1 MPTYFARKAGNINAA
16 DVWATTPSGTASA
29 VTFVAGDVLISN
41 SFAITINV
49 DTNLG
54 SSGQIR
60 NDNTGGATA
69 GGSFTLNSGI
79 RLDANVFSGATVA
92 PCLLHSGTGAT
103 VVGNITAGSVGG
115 AHGFNPSHSSGTV
128 FITGNITGGTANNA
142 IGVHNT
148 GTGNVSITGNC
159 VAQSGTAAN
168 NNNTG
173 NMTISGNATGGS
185 ISSPCIGASN
195 AGNGTLTLTGNVTAG
210 TGSAGQGARNDG
222 ANVLTVTGIATA
234 GILAQGIIN
243 YSTGRINVG
252 RAVGN
257 SFGVGNTA
265 GLTSNAGVANPGN
278 GIVEFSEL
286 EYGSLGQSPTS
297 GTGFRLKKQSS
308 NVAVF
313 TYCDTAGAK
322 ILVDATQG
330 QMPAISNVRLGV
342 SYASGALVGTCA
354 VPSPS
359 TVATGVP
366 VDNTVGT
373 AALSAS
379 DVATA
384 VWAAATRTITG
395 GVVDTLTNAPDVPT
409 EAEIASAVW
418 SAASREIT
426 GGVVDTATTLT
437 NAPDVPTEAEIATA
451 VWSAATREI
460 TGGTVTTLTN
470 SPDVPT
476 ESEIAAQ
483 VRTELSV
490 ELGRLDAAISTRLA
504 ASAYTA
510 PSTPPTAAAIA
521 DEVRVELAAE
531 LARIDAPV
539 SGATAPSA
547 ATVATAVRT
556 ELATELA
563 RVDAAVSSRLAGSAY
578 TAPANSDIAAIKSK
592 TDNLPASPAATGDIP
607 SANITAIK
615 AKTDLLNTDRLAQ
628 VSTVSTTGAQLAAAL
643 S

>member
-1 MPTYFARKAGNINAA
+1 MPTYYARKAGNINAA

-29 VTFVAGDVLISN
+29 VTFVSGDVLISN

-79 RLDANVFSGATVA
+79 RLDANVFAGPVA
-92 PCLLHSGTGAT
+92 CINHSGTGAT
-103 VVGNITAGSVGG
+103 VVGNITGGSANA
-115 AHGFNPSHSSGTV
+115 AHGLNLTHNSGTV
-128 FITGNITGGTANNA
+128 TITGNITGGTANNA
-142 IGVHNT
+142 LGVMNI

-173 NMTISGNATGGS
+173 IMTISGNATGGS
-185 ISSPCIGASN
+185 IALPCMGVSN

-210 TGSAGQGARNDG
+210 TGSGSQGARNYG
-222 ANVLTVTGIATA
+222 TNVLTVTGIATA
-234 GILAQGIIN
+234 GNLAPGILN
-243 YSTGRINVG
+243 DSTGRINVG

-257 SFGVGNTA
+257 AFGVGNTA
-265 GLTSNAGVANPGN
+265 GLTSNAGVANAST

-286 EYGSLGQSPTS
+286 EYGSLGQSATS

-308 NVAVF
+308 NAVTF
-313 TYCDTAGAK
+313 NLCDTAGAK
-322 ILVDATQG
+322 TLVDATQG

-342 SYASGALVGTCA
+342 SYASGALTGTCA
-354 VPSPS
+354 VPSPA

-379 DVATA
+379 DVAAA
-384 VWAAATRTITG
+384 VWGAATRSITG
-395 GVVDTLTNAPDVPT
+395 GTVDTLTNSPDVPT

-418 SAASREIT
+418 
-426 GGVVDTATTLT
+426 G
-437 NAPDVPTEAEIATA
+437 
-451 VWSAATREI
+451 AATKEI

-470 SPDVPT
+470 APTVP
-476 ESEIAAQ
+476 SAAAIASQ

-490 ELGRLDAAISTRLA
+490 ELGRVDQAI
-504 ASAYTA
+504 
-510 PSTPPTAAAIA
+510 
-521 DEVRVELAAE
+521 
-531 LARIDAPV
+531 
-539 SGATAPSA
+539 
-547 ATVATAVRT
+547 
-556 ELATELA
+556 
-563 RVDAAVSSRLAGSAY
+563 SSRLAGSAY
-578 TAPANSDIAAIKSK
+578 TAPANSDIAAVKAK
-592 TDNLPASPAATGDIP
+592 TDLLPASPAATGDIP
-607 SANITAIK
+607 SANISAIK
-615 AKTDLLNTDRLAQ
+615 AKTDLLETTRLAQ
-628 VSTVSTTGAQLAAAL
+628 CSTVATTGAQLAAAL

>member
-1 MPTYFARKAGNINAA
+1 MATYFARKAGNINAA

-54 SSGQIR
+54 SGQIR

-69 GGSFTLNSGI
+69 GGSFTLNSGL
-79 RLDANVFSGATVA
+79 RLDANVFAGATA
-92 PCLLHSGTGAT
+92 TSCLLHTGTGAT
-103 VVGNITAGSVGG
+103 VVGNITAGSASG

-128 FITGNITGGTANNA
+128 TITGNITGGTANNA
-142 IGVHNT
+142 IGVHFI
-148 GTGNVSITGNC
+148 GTGNISITGNC
-159 VAQSGTAAN
+159 VAQSGIAAN
-168 NNNTG
+168 NNNNG

-185 ISSPCIGASN
+185 ISSPCVGALN
-195 AGNGTLTLTGNVTAG
+195 ATNGTLTLAGNVTAG

-222 ANVLTVTGIATA
+222 TNVLTVTGIATA
-234 GILAQGIIN
+234 GNLAPGIIN
-243 YSTGRINVG
+243 NSTGRINVG

-257 SFGVGNTA
+257 AFGVGNTA
-265 GLTSNAGVANPGN
+265 GLTSNAGVANAST

-322 ILVDATQG
+322 TLVDATTG
-330 QMPAISNVRLGV
+330 QMPAASDVRSGV
-342 SYASGALVGTCA
+342 SYASGAITGSA
-354 VPSPS
+354 FIPSPS
-359 TVATGVP
+359 TVAAGVP

-395 GVVDTLTNAPDVPT
+395 GLVDTATTLTNSPDVPT

-418 SAASREIT
+418 
-426 GGVVDTATTLT
+426 G
-437 NAPDVPTEAEIATA
+437 
-451 VWSAATREI
+451 AATKEI

-470 SPDVPT
+470 APTVP
-476 ESEIAAQ
+476 SASAIASQ

-490 ELGRLDAAISTRLA
+490 ELGRVDASISSRA
-504 ASAYTA
+504 
-510 PSTPPTAAAIA
+510 TAANI
-521 DEVRVELAAE
+521 
-531 LARIDAPV
+531 P
-539 SGATAPSA
+539 T
-547 ATVATAVRT
+547 
-556 ELATELA
+556 
-563 RVDAAVSSRLAGSAY
+563 
-578 TAPANSDIAAIKSK
+578 SDITAIKSK
-592 TDNLPASPAATGDIP
+592 TDALPASPAATGDIP
-607 SANITAIK
+607 TETEIAAAVWSKPTTELTVTGSIGER
-615 AKTDLLNTDRLAQ
+615 AKNQ
-628 VSTVSTTGAQLAAAL
+628 STVSTTGAQLAAAL

>member
-16 DVWATTPSGTASA
+16 DVWATTPSGTATA

-79 RLDANVFSGATVA
+79 RLDANVFAGATVA
-92 PCLLHSGTGAT
+92 SCLLHSGTGAT

-185 ISSPCIGASN
+185 ISSPCLGAMN
-195 AGNGTLTLTGNVTAG
+195 VGNGTLTLTGNVTAG

-222 ANVLTVTGIATA
+222 TNVLTVTGIATA
-234 GILAQGIIN
+234 GILAPGIIN
-243 YSTGRINVG
+243 NSTGRINVG

-308 NVAVF
+308 NAAVF

-330 QMPAISNVRLGV
+330 QMPAASDVRSGV
-342 SYASGALVGTCA
+342 SYASGALTGSA
-354 VPSPS
+354 FIPSPS
-359 TVATGVP
+359 TVAAGVP

-373 AALSAS
+373 AALSA
-379 DVATA
+379 TA
-384 VWAAATRTITG
+384 VASAVWGAATRTLTAGAGITAAEVWSHSNRTVTG
-395 GVVDTLTNAPDVPT
+395 GTVDTLTNAPTVPS
-409 EAEIASAVW
+409 AAAIAS
-418 SAASREIT
+418 
-426 GGVVDTATTLT
+426 
-437 NAPDVPTEAEIATA
+437 
-451 VWSAATREI
+451 
-460 TGGTVTTLTN
+460 
-470 SPDVPT
+470 
-476 ESEIAAQ
+476 Q

-490 ELGRLDAAISTRLA
+490 ELGR
-504 ASAYTA
+504 
-510 PSTPPTAAAIA
+510 
-521 DEVRVELAAE
+521 
-531 LARIDAPV
+531 
-539 SGATAPSA
+539 
-547 ATVATAVRT
+547 
-556 ELATELA
+556 
-563 RVDAAVSSRLAGSAY
+563 VDQPISSRLAGSAY

-607 SANITAIK
+607 TESEIAAEVWAKPTTELTITGSIGER
-615 AKTDLLNTDRLAQ
+615 AKNQ
-628 VSTVSTTGAQLAAAL
+628 STVSTTGAQLAAAL